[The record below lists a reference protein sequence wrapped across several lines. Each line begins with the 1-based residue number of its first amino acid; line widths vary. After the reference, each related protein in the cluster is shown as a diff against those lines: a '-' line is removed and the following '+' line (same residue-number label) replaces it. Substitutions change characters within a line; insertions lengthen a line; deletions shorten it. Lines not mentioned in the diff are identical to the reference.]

1 MAEILFTHEPDFF
14 ASLQKRISYQN
25 ISDSNIQT
33 TVSTILKS
41 VQQEGDRALLRYT
54 QTFDHHPA
62 THISELCLNKDSLI
76 SHFNRLDPQLQQALL
91 TARDRI
97 ITYHERQLPRDDFYE
112 DSLGIKLGNRWNAL
126 SSVGLYVPGGRASY
140 PSSVLMNA
148 LPAKVAGVQR
158 LIMVVPAPQ
167 GQLSSTI
174 MGAAYVAG
182 IEEIYT
188 IGGAQAIAALTFGT
202 ATIPKVQKIVGPGNA
217 FVAEAKRQVFG
228 MVGIDMIAGPSEILV
243 IADQKNPPE
252 WIAADLL
259 SQAEHDPEARAILLT
274 QDLDYAK
281 EVMAAVERLLSS
293 LPRGAIAKESWEK
306 KGLVIIA
313 PEESLLLQT
322 ANLIAAEHVVLAVD
336 HPESL
341 ASQIHNAGA
350 LFLGR
355 YSPEAIGD
363 YTAGPS
369 HVLPTSGTAAFS
381 SGLSVY
387 DFIKRTS
394 MIHCSKEGFEAIA
407 SPTITLAEAEG
418 LEAHALSVR
427 VRLPS

>member
-33 TVSTILKS
+33 TVSAILKS

-62 THISELCLNKDSLI
+62 THISELCLSKDSLI

-97 ITYHERQLPRDDFYE
+97 ITYHERQLPRDDYYE

-167 GQLSSTI
+167 GKLSSTI

-274 QDLDYAK
+274 QNLDYAK
-281 EVMAAVERLLSS
+281 EVMAEVERLLSS
-293 LPRGAIAKESWEK
+293 LPRAKIAKESWEK

-341 ASQIHNAGA
+341 AAQIHNAGA